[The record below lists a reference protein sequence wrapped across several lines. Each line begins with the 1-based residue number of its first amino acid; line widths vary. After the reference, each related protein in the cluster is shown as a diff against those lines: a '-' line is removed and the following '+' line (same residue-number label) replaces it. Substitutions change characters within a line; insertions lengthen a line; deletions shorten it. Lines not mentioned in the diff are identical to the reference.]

1 MKINVYDDNDNIVK
15 VAEAKVIDLKF
26 GTIRSLME
34 LLNIDSVEDTGEL
47 LKTIYGAWDQIV
59 AILDKCFP
67 TMEYGD
73 WENVKLKELVPV
85 MVEILKFSFSEI
97 LKVPKDS
104 KN

>member
-34 LLNIDSVEDTGEL
+34 LLNIDNVDYTGEL
-47 LKTIYGAWDQIV
+47 LKMIYSAWDQIV
-59 AILDKCFP
+59 VILDQCFP

-73 WENVKLKELVPV
+73 WDNVKLKELVPV
-85 MVEILKFSFSEI
+85 MVEIMKFSFGEI

>member
-67 TMEYGD
+67 TREYGD

-85 MVEILKFSFSEI
+85 LVEILKFSFSEI